1 MARRTFTSPVGPGD
15 PLWWASESA
24 DGGPGPRLVEARLS
38 GNAVEGVRF
47 DHDGIKIITD
57 GGSEDEP
64 GSQYACVDKASCLDW
79 IRRNCPDGVL
89 LDGRTIKAYHMDC
102 DGAAGLTCL
111 KATVSDIENLFHSS
125 GLASTEFDA
134 DGHFAIY
141 REDARKENSAVTTFL
156 RDEAGNPVDVLY
168 GEYLLVRAV
177 RDEAAGMLVL
187 CDVSDET
194 AGASGP
200 GAAYDPDFWTK
211 ASDMT
216 VDTLKAFLDR
226 FPGDAV
232 LHCGGSGT
240 VYWHFSPEGK
250 TLSVGVDALAGLPE
264 YEGREPAKA

>member
-24 DGGPGPRLVEARLS
+24 DGGPGPQLVEARLS
-38 GNAVEGVRF
+38 EDAVEGVRF
-47 DHDGIKIITD
+47 DRDGMKILTD
-57 GGSEDEP
+57 GGSGDEL

-79 IRRNCPDGVL
+79 IRKNRPSAVL
-89 LDGRTIKAYHMDC
+89 LDGRTVKAYHVGR
-102 DGAAGLTCL
+102 DGAAGPTCL
-111 KATVSDIENLFHSS
+111 KAAVSDVENLFRSS
-125 GLASTEFDA
+125 GLASTELDA
-134 DGHFAIY
+134 DRHFAVY
-141 REDARKENSAVTTFL
+141 REDACKENSAVATFL

-187 CDVSDET
+187 CDVSDEA
-194 AGASGP
+194 AGTPGP
-200 GAAYDPDFWTK
+200 GTAYDPDFWTE
-211 ASDMT
+211 ASGMT
-216 VDTLKAFLDR
+216 VDALKAFLDR

-250 TLSVGVDALAGLPE
+250 ALSVGVDALAGLPE
-264 YEGREPAKA
+264 YEGREPAKL